1 MNKSVFKFLPI
12 HRFKLNAFDTTDPRS
27 ESSCLLAI
35 RVDSLPVGVR
45 AVKNVACLL
54 SSVKSSLYNLLSIN
68 YGNH

>member
-1 MNKSVFKFLPI
+1 MNKSVFKFLPN

-45 AVKNVACLL
+45 AVKNVACL
-54 SSVKSSLYNLLSIN
+54 SSLKSSLYNLLSIN